1 MMVNC
6 IQSTDFIFMGILN
19 LELDVYFSE
28 DVYIIKENQPSFPVM
43 LITER
48 PAFVPFDV
56 LVHPVLSDFNA
67 TGLLF
72 TYQNILN
79 TKTDFCATLYT
90 C

>member
-1 MMVNC
+1 
-6 IQSTDFIFMGILN
+6 MGILN

-28 DVYIIKENQPSFPVM
+28 DVYIIQENQPSLPVM

-56 LVHPVLSDFNA
+56 LVHPILSDFNA

-79 TKTDFCATLYT
+79 TKTDFCATVSSKFIYDLPWSSS
-90 C
+90 

>member
-1 MMVNC
+1 
-6 IQSTDFIFMGILN
+6 MGILN

-28 DVYIIKENQPSFPVM
+28 DVYIIQENQPSLPVM

-56 LVHPVLSDFNA
+56 LVHPILSDFNA

-72 TYQNILN
+72 TYQTYSVLKQTFVQQCPQNSYMIFHGHLLES
-79 TKTDFCATLYT
+79 K
-90 C
+90 